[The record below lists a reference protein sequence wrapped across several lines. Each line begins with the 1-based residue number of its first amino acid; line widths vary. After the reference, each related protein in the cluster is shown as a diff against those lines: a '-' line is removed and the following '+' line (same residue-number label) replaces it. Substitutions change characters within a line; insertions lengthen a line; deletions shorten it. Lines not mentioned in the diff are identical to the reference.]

1 MAIIYSYPLAD
12 EVTNDSWVLGSEMDN
27 GQRVVK
33 NYTAGD
39 LASFAR
45 GFVTLNDVLDN
56 NNVSLLDAYIGQLN
70 IFDTE
75 SDDYGSLR
83 LNSNVFEVSAASGNT
98 ILNIDNGYLTV
109 YQNGGDSAT
118 IFFTGSTSRNYELPD
133 ADGVIALTDDLL
145 NYVPY
150 TGATGSI
157 NIGSND
163 IYTAGGA
170 KLADDG
176 TVYGAELFLY
186 DSANGDYASLAYSDN
201 IFTLRRPNNVG
212 GSTMINCEDGTFFTL
227 NNGTANA
234 TLTNTLT
241 TSRNYTLPDEDGTI
255 ALTKYKVYVAIVT
268 QSGSTNPVATVLE
281 DTIKSITITRGGTGQ
296 YTINSSGK
304 FTIGKTTF
312 DLTPIQGFIKQGA
325 ISNPSAIV
333 FETRDEE
340 GSNSDG
346 LLTAK
351 KLEIRVYN

>member
-75 SDDYGSLR
+75 SDDYGALR

-118 IFFTGSTSRNYELPD
+118 IFFTGSTNRNYELPD

-145 NYVPY
+145 DYVPY

-186 DSANGDYASLAYSDN
+186 DGPNAGYASISMADDYFVVRRSSGNEMFACDNGSFLILKNAANGAAIISN
-201 IFTLRRPNNVG
+201 P
-212 GSTMINCEDGTFFTL
+212 
-227 NNGTANA
+227 
-234 TLTNTLT
+234 LT
-241 TSRNYTLPDEDGTI
+241 TQRTYTLPDEDGTI
-255 ALTKYKVYVAIVT
+255 ALTKYKVYTALLT
-268 QSGSTNPVATVLE
+268 QTGTNAPVATVLE
-281 DTIKSITITRGGTGQ
+281 NTLGGNIIWTYSSTGEYLGTLAGAFINNKTYFSGLADQSTQLKVLRFNNDTVNVGTG
-296 YTINSSGK
+296 ISGV
-304 FTIGKTTF
+304 KTNGALN
-312 DLTPIQGFIKQGA
+312 LTPI
-325 ISNPSAIV
+325 
-333 FETRDEE
+333 
-340 GSNSDG
+340 
-346 LLTAK
+346 
-351 KLEIRVYN
+351 EIRVYN